1 MRRIYSI
8 LFLLTS
14 QSVLLGQGTL
24 PEAARVLSVT
34 RSDGTTEKYVAKWTG
49 TVDSGRWESGGP
61 AVPLQAKF
69 LDDRQCH
76 WTISA
81 RIVRRIY
88 LENADGELF
97 ESKDSAVPLSVDL
110 AGDGA
115 ELNLST
121 LSGENCGQAEGSYR
135 RDIDRAQQRVRDR
148 FEEIVSADL
157 ETVKR
162 LMKSWDDVTEVESR

>member
-1 MRRIYSI
+1 MQRIYWII
-8 LFLLTS
+8 LLLMS
-14 QSVLLGQGTL
+14 PSVIFAQGTL
-24 PEAARVLSVT
+24 PEMSRVLSVT
-34 RSDGTTEKYVAKWTG
+34 RSDGRTEKYVATWTG

-61 AVPLQAKF
+61 AVPLQGKF

-81 RIVRRIY
+81 RIVRRIH

-97 ESKDSAVPLSVDL
+97 ESKDSAVPLSVEL

-135 RDIDRAQQRVRDR
+135 RNMDDAQQRVRDR
-148 FEEIVSADL
+148 FEEIVAADL
-157 ETVKR
+157 ETVKK
-162 LMKSWDDVTEVESR
+162 LMKSWDKVTAVESR